1 MSVEIAKVMKRDGRV
16 VNFDGEKIRV
26 AISKACHAVGEDGE
40 TVSKATSLALK
51 KISERMKGR
60 IPTVEQIQ
68 DIVEESLVE
77 INKPK
82 IAKAYIL
89 YREKRKEA
97 REEKMKILNKDVLDD
112 VEKSMSL
119 NSLRVVAA
127 RYLTK
132 DDGGN
137 IIESVSEMFE
147 RVALNVLIADILY
160 DGEFYDIAHSHG
172 PQETMELQDLMEV
185 ELSVDGHSFNKYHKQ
200 SLKRA
205 FDVMN
210 AEKAMKQPL
219 ADVVKAIRNGKMD
232 KYGKLFD
239 EYFNMM
245 KDRRFLPN
253 TPAMANFGKKLSMG
267 SACFVLG
274 IDDDL
279 TSIMNALRDAALI
292 FQAGGGCGYNFSN
305 LRPEG
310 DVISSTNGLASGPIS
325 FMELYDKMT
334 DVIKQG
340 GIRRGANMGII
351 ASDHPDIE
359 KFVMAKKG
367 NKRLRNFNISV
378 LIRPDFWDYYEKGE
392 EYPLVNPRNG
402 NLWKKINPVEF
413 IDSIAYHAWES
424 AEPGMLFEDNINH
437 LNPLLDELGPITTTN
452 PCGEVLLYPNES
464 CNLGSVNIH
473 AFVKDGK
480 IDWDGLEKTVR
491 LGTHFLDNVIDV
503 NKFPLD
509 AIRDATRRSRKVGL
523 GVMGIAST
531 LYELS
536 IPYDSEEG
544 LEKMEEIMERVNY
557 YSKLE
562 SIELSKKRGP
572 FPLFARSSY
581 IKGEMGI
588 QGYYDGGKLDWS
600 KIVNGIK
607 ETGLR
612 NTYTTVLA
620 PTGSLSMVADT
631 SSGIEPVFALVYE
644 KTTPL
649 GSFYYVDDVFRKK
662 LNEMGMDVEKFIE
675 DIAEHEGSIQHMDFP
690 EQLKKV
696 FKVSRDINYEYH
708 IRAQASFQ
716 KWVDSSISKTINMSE
731 NATPDDVKRAYLLA
745 HKLGCKG
752 LTIYRQNSLETPVM
766 KVKKKEVKFSME
778 IPEPKAE
785 KKEEEQTDEICPVC
799 GSKMVREEGCLIC
812 KNCGYGKCS

>member
-1 MSVEIAKVMKRDGRV
+1 MNAGITKVRKRDGRIV
-16 VNFDGEKIRV
+16 DFDAEKIRV
-26 AISKACHAVGEDGE
+26 AISKACHAVGENGE
-40 TVSKATSLALK
+40 TVEKATALVLK
-51 KISERMKGR
+51 KLSERMAGT

-68 DIVEESLVE
+68 DIVEESLIE
-77 INKPK
+77 INKPR

-89 YREKRKEA
+89 YRQKRKEI
-97 REEKMKILNKDVLDD
+97 REEKMKLLNKETLDD
-112 VEKSMSL
+112 VEKAMSL

-132 DDGGN
+132 DEEGN

-160 DGEFYDIAHSHG
+160 DRQFYDIAHSQ
-172 PQETMELQDLMEV
+172 PLQETMDVSELMDM
-185 ELSVDGHSFNKYHKQ
+185 ELSIDGHVMNEYHKLT
-200 SLKRA
+200 LKRA

-210 AEKAMKQPL
+210 SEKTMKQPL
-219 ADVVKAIRNGKMD
+219 AAVVEAIKNGEMD
-232 KYGKLFD
+232 RYGKLFD

-279 TSIMNALRDAALI
+279 TSIMNTLRDAALI

-310 DVISSTNGLASGPIS
+310 DIISSTNGLASGPIS

-340 GIRRGANMGII
+340 GIRRGANMGIL
-351 ASDHPDIE
+351 ASDHPDVE
-359 KFVMAKKG
+359 KFVKAKEG

-378 LIRPDFWDYYEKGE
+378 LIKPDFWEYYRKNEP
-392 EYPLVNPRNG
+392 YPLINPRNG
-402 NLWKKINPVEF
+402 EVWKKINPRELM
-413 IDSIAYHAWES
+413 DSIAYHAWES
-424 AEPGMLFEDNINH
+424 AEPGVLFEDNINH
-437 LNPLLDELGPITTTN
+437 LNPLLEELGPITTTN

-473 AFVKDGK
+473 AFVKDGD
-480 IDWDGLEKTVR
+480 IDWDSLEKTVK
-491 LGTHFLDNVIDV
+491 LATHFLDNVIDV

-531 LYELS
+531 LYELG

-544 LEKMEEIMERVNY
+544 LQKMEEIMERVNY

-562 SIELSKKRGP
+562 SIELSKQRGP

-581 IKGEMGI
+581 IRGEMGI

-600 KIVNGIK
+600 SIVDGIK
-607 ETGLR
+607 SYGLR

-662 LNEMGMDVEKFIE
+662 LKEIGMDDDKIIE
-675 DIAEHEGSIQHMDFP
+675 EIAEHDGSIQDMDFP
-690 EQLKKV
+690 DEMKRV
-696 FKVSRDINYEYH
+696 FKTSRDIHYEYH
-708 IRAQASFQ
+708 IRAQAVFQ
-716 KWVDSSISKTINMSE
+716 KWVDSSISKTINMS
-731 NATPDDVKRAYLLA
+731 ADVTPEDVKNAYLLA
-745 HKLGCKG
+745 HELGCKG
-752 LTIYRQNSLETPVM
+752 LTIYRESSLETPVM
-766 KVKKKEVKFSME
+766 KVKKKNEVKVSLE
-778 IPEPKAE
+778 IPEPE
-785 KKEEEQTDEICPVC
+785 GEEEETDEICPVC